1 MTLRTSNSD
10 PERMNLSRLGDMV
23 AIPFFLWLVAY
34 FWKKPDRT
42 PEETVL
48 MAFCAGGAVAD
59 VYFVASKVR

>member
-1 MTLRTSNSD
+1 
-10 PERMNLSRLGDMV
+10 MNLPRLGDTI

-59 VYFVASKVR
+59 IYFVGAKLR

>member
-1 MTLRTSNSD
+1 
-10 PERMNLSRLGDMV
+10 MNLPRLGDAI

-59 VYFVASKVR
+59 IYFVALSPR